1 MKGLPI
7 YPDVDKCRALVVDAN
22 PTSRS
27 LLTGML
33 RDMGVGHV
41 VQTSRVQDA
50 QRAVENRVFDVILCD
65 YHFDNSPMSGR
76 DLLDELRRANILPY
90 STVFVMVTGEASYAL
105 VAEAAESALDSYLL
119 KPHAS
124 TALAQ
129 RLIQA
134 RHRKLALKDV
144 FEAIEAEQFEAAA
157 RLCLARFE
165 ARGEYWLYAAR
176 IGAELFI
183 RIGQLGAARSLFEAV
198 QRDNPVPW
206 ARLGL
211 ARADMEAGQWRSA
224 QAKLETLVKDQPGYA
239 DALDVLGAVHT
250 EQGDLERAIQ
260 VRRQAAETT
269 PNNVGRLQQYGQL
282 AYACGRAD
290 QAAQALQR
298 SARIGLGSKMFDPQ
312 TLVMLGFMAFDAVD
326 RKAFRQN
333 RERLVDVVARQ
344 GDGRRGRRFVQF
356 IAALDALL
364 AGTPGP
370 CVDEVE
376 DIATELRSPAFDL
389 EAASHLLALLA
400 RMQSSQCLPAAA
412 TTWVQTIAQRFCTS
426 KATSDLLCTAARG
439 DPGMTTAIQAAQAD
453 VTRLAEQAMG
463 FSVKGDPA
471 AAVRSLIES
480 GAETLNAK
488 LIDLAALLLEQHA
501 AKLAAHS
508 SFGVDVAE
516 LKKRCGDTSVRSSV
530 AGANGRKAGGL
541 QLRTGKRRPAEL
553 ATQSESGLPATA

>member
-33 RDMGVGHV
+33 RDMGVGQV

-76 DLLDELRRANILPY
+76 DLLDELRRTNTLPY
-90 STVFVMVTGEASYAL
+90 STVFVMVTGEASYAH

-124 TALAQ
+124 IALAQ

-144 FEAIEAEQFEAAA
+144 FEAIEAEQFESAA
-157 RLCLARFE
+157 RLCQARFD
-165 ARGEYWLYAAR
+165 ARAEYWLYAAR

-198 QRDNPVPW
+198 QRDSAAPW

-211 ARADMEAGQWRSA
+211 ARVDMEGGQWRSA

-239 DALDVLGAVHT
+239 DALDVLGAVHA
-250 EQGDLERAIQ
+250 EQGDLERALL

-269 PNNVGRLQQYGQL
+269 PYNVGRLQQYGQL
-282 AYACGRAD
+282 AYACGQAE

-298 SARIGLGSKMFDPQ
+298 SARVGLNSKMFDPQ
-312 TLVMLGFMAFDAVD
+312 TLVMLAFMAFDATD

-333 RERLVDVVARQ
+333 RERLVHVVARQ
-344 GDGRRGRRFVQF
+344 VDGRRGRRFVQF
-356 IAALDALL
+356 VAALDALL
-364 AGTPGP
+364 AATPGP
-370 CVDEVE
+370 CVQEAE
-376 DIATELRSPAFDL
+376 DIATELHTPGFDV
-389 EAASHLLALLA
+389 EAASHLLALLT
-400 RMQSSQCLPAAA
+400 RMQAAQCLPAAA
-412 TTWVQTIAQRFCTS
+412 SAWVQSIAQRFCVS
-426 KATSDLLCTAARG
+426 KAACDLLCTAARG
-439 DPGMTTAIQAAQAD
+439 DPGMVATIQAAQVE

-471 AAVRSLIES
+471 AAVRSLVAS
-480 GAETLNAK
+480 GTETLNSK

-501 AKLAAHS
+501 AKLAAHPT
-508 SFGVDVAE
+508 FRADVAA
-516 LKKRCGDTSVRSSV
+516 LKKRCGESGVRSKL
-530 AGANGRKAGGL
+530 AGANGRQAGGL
-541 QLRTGKRRPAEL
+541 QLRTGKRSEPEAAKKDPAEL
-553 ATQSESGLPATA
+553 PAPS